1 MLDETAVHI
10 LGGGIGGTV
19 GAVVTCPLEVVKV
32 RLQSSQGSALRSHSV
47 PVQPNPVS
55 APNDVGSSRRDTS
68 FVRHV
73 VSCASSLSK
82 TSLPQPPC
90 PPTGSEHGNSQ
101 RPLPNPSNYQV
112 SMTTFLDTKQ
122 NPTPS
127 GTHSGLRRSV
137 LLRCI
142 MDIGRSEGYRSLF
155 KGLLPTLVGVLPS
168 RGVYFCAYHK
178 GQVFFEG
185 HFPAGSSGVYLCA
198 AGFGSIAASSLTNP
212 IWFVKT
218 RLQLDSRPGLPP
230 ITVGQVIR
238 STWRQDGFRGF
249 YRGVS
254 ASYVG
259 SLETALNFVIYENVK
274 AKLLWWDRRRQHH
287 QQQQISVATA
297 SSRCP
302 EPAATSSRVPHVPSS
317 PPPSTTSADLRGS
330 KGGSKLNASSDM
342 MLCMLASAF
351 SKAVA
356 ITATYPHEVVRTR
369 LREAHGHYRGLVS
382 TVRKVTREEGLAGL
396 YRGMGT
402 HYIRQVPNSCIMIG
416 TYEMVVFLIQ
426 SWGWS
431 KTS

>member
-1 MLDETAVHI
+1 
-10 LGGGIGGTV
+10 IGGTV

-55 APNDVGSSRRDTS
+55 AASDVGSSRHDAP

-73 VSCASSLSK
+73 VSCTSSLSK
-82 TSLPQPPC
+82 TYLPQPHC
-90 PPTGSEHGNSQ
+90 PLTGSELGNSQ
-101 RPLPNPSNYQV
+101 RPLLSSSTYQV
-112 SMTTFLDTKQ
+112 SMTTFVDTKQ

-137 LLRCI
+137 LLRCL

-198 AGFGSIAASSLTNP
+198 AGFGSIVASSLTNP

-259 SLETALNFVIYENVK
+259 SLETALNFMIYENVK
-274 AKLLWWDRRRQHH
+274 AKLLWWDRRRQHQK
-287 QQQQISVATA
+287 QQQFNVATA
-297 SSRCP
+297 SSRHP
-302 EPAATSSRVPHVPSS
+302 EPAATSSHVPHVPSS
-317 PPPSTTSADLRGS
+317 SPPSSTTVADLRGS

-342 MLCMLASAF
+342 VLCMLASAF

-356 ITATYPHEVVRTR
+356 ITATYPH
-369 LREAHGHYRGLVS
+369 G
-382 TVRKVTREEGLAGL
+382 K
-396 YRGMGT
+396 
-402 HYIRQVPNSCIMIG
+402 
-416 TYEMVVFLIQ
+416 
-426 SWGWS
+426 
-431 KTS
+431 